1 MSGVTIVQDEPFA
14 NIDAPTDMDFL
25 DIDTLV
31 NDAMERQKY
40 IRQRRNV
47 DPLHQRIGHQ
57 VCLVLEPFVA
67 LNLKIN
73 VKEKIM

>member
-1 MSGVTIVQDEPFA
+1 LSGVTIVQDEPFA

-25 DIDTLV
+25 DID
-31 NDAMERQKY
+31 RQKY